1 MRRDLRRKDGL
12 HRFASA
18 IVLARKMLSFLV
30 SDMLY
35 IKSLLAS
42 IFLCQFS
49 YGEACIKS
57 TSYYFGTMNTFK
69 SS

>member
-1 MRRDLRRKDGL
+1 
-12 HRFASA
+12 
-18 IVLARKMLSFLV
+18 MLSFLV

-35 IKSLLAS
+35 LKSLLAS

-49 YGEACIKS
+49 YGEAFIKS
-57 TSYYFGTMNTFK
+57 TSHYVGTVNTSK